1 MAALAFPSVLITDI
15 MMDGHEENEDSK
27 EDEDEAEGEGEDAKM
42 VFDGIRCEVFS
53 FR

>member
-15 MMDGHEENEDSK
+15 MMDEHEENEDSK
-27 EDEDEAEGEGEDAKM
+27 EDEDEDEDAKM

>member
-15 MMDGHEENEDSK
+15 MMDGHEQNDDSE
-27 EDEDEAEGEGEDAKM
+27 EDEDEDEDAKM

>member
-1 MAALAFPSVLITDI
+1 MAFPSVLITDI
-15 MMDGHEENEDSK
+15 MMDGQEQNEDSE
-27 EDEDEAEGEGEDAKM
+27 EDEDEDEDAKM

>member
-15 MMDGHEENEDSK
+15 MMDGHEENEVSK
-27 EDEDEAEGEGEDAKM
+27 EDEDEGEDAKM
-42 VFDGIRCEVFS
+42 VFDGIRCEVCGS